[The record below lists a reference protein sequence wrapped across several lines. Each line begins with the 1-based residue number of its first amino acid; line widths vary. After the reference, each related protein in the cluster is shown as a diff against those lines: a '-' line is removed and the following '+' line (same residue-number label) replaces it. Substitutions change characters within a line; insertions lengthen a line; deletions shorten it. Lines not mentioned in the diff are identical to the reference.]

1 MLVYNIFSGR
11 RPIQVRQWVGQANS
25 ALREGNF
32 ALRQLVNDR
41 RFALVDLILVLVSG
55 AVGMLKPEWG
65 FWFFLAAL
73 LPAIFRLVGG
83 KPPFQK
89 TQLDGLV
96 VIFFLTAIV
105 GYWAAYDQATAWS
118 KLWFIATGILLY
130 YALSAQPKENFVW
143 VCTILFCIGVGVSIH
158 YILAYDFIGA
168 PRKLQ
173 IANIIG
179 QWIVSVRPKFAW
191 TSIHPNYVAGLAA
204 ITTPFI
210 LFPLMELRK
219 TKSPPILMLALISI
233 GAAIALF
240 AIFMATSR
248 GIWMAILGALGVCLI
263 WRFINLRRINL
274 LLGKEAVFPSIV
286 LIYLCV
292 VVAVLYMG
300 PANSGGIFSTEY
312 FFGTG
317 SRAEL
322 FERSLFIL
330 NDFPITG
337 GGLGAFPGL
346 YSQYILGIPYF
357 NVPNSHN
364 LFLDVA
370 IEQGY
375 LGGLSFL
382 IIFLASVWFVSHAI
396 AKPASKELQLFN
408 WLVLFALVVAIIH
421 GMVDDYLYNQAGAVL
436 ALFLAGISVI
446 VKRESHAETKS
457 IKQWDRQTVILVT
470 LIGVCLTAFLLLNKI
485 YSVWYADLGAVQMAK
500 VELVGFP
507 NTGWADVE
515 IVSQLQP
522 ADASLLSSLK
532 SDSKNLTAN
541 YRLGLLLMLNR
552 DFRPAATHLETAHR
566 QAPAHRGVTKALGY
580 CYIWLGELDKAQL
593 FLADIPEAKDE
604 LDAYVWW
611 WKSQGRA
618 DLSEMAYTMIDKMNS
633 TPIQP

>member
-1 MLVYNIFSGR
+1 M
-11 RPIQVRQWVGQANS
+11 
-25 ALREGNF
+25 
-32 ALRQLVNDR
+32 RQLVNDR

-55 AVGMLKPEWG
+55 AVWMLKPEWG
-65 FWFFLAAL
+65 FWFLLTAL
-73 LPAIFRLVGG
+73 LPAVFRLVGG
-83 KPPFQK
+83 KSPFQK

-118 KLWFIATGILLY
+118 KLWFIAIGVLLY
-130 YALSAQPKENFVW
+130 YALSAQPKENLVW
-143 VCTILFCIGVGVSIH
+143 VCTIFFCIGVGVSIH

-179 QWIVSVRPKFAW
+179 QWIVSVRPKLAW

-210 LFPLMELRK
+210 LYPLMELRK
-219 TKSPPILMLALISI
+219 AKSLSIFIIVLISI
-233 GAAIALF
+233 GVAIALF

-248 GIWMAILGALGVCLI
+248 GIWMAILGAMGIWLL
-263 WRFINLRRINL
+263 WRFVFLRGSNFQSNRAAL
-274 LLGKEAVFPSIV
+274 FSSAV
-286 LIYLCV
+286 LIYLCFV
-292 VVAVLYMG
+292 VVILYLG
-300 PANSGGIFSTEY
+300 PANSGGAFSTEY
-312 FFGTG
+312 FLGTG

-370 IEQGY
+370 IEQGV

-396 AKPASKELQLFN
+396 AKPASKEMQFFN
-408 WLVLFALVVAIIH
+408 WLVLFALAIAIIH

-457 IKQWDRQTVILVT
+457 IKQWDRQTVMLVT

-507 NTGWADVE
+507 NAGWAGVE

-552 DFRPAATHLETAHR
+552 DFRSAATHLETAHL

-580 CYIWLGELDKAQL
+580 CYTWLGELDKAQL
-593 FLADIPEAKDE
+593 LLADIPETKDE
-604 LDAYVWW
+604 LDAYAWW
-611 WKSQGRA
+611 WKSQDRA
-618 DLSEMAYTMIDKMNS
+618 DLSEMAYTMIDKMNLTS
-633 TPIQP
+633 IQP

>member
-1 MLVYNIFSGR
+1 
-11 RPIQVRQWVGQANS
+11 
-25 ALREGNF
+25 
-32 ALRQLVNDR
+32 
-41 RFALVDLILVLVSG
+41 
-55 AVGMLKPEWG
+55 
-65 FWFFLAAL
+65 
-73 LPAIFRLVGG
+73 
-83 KPPFQK
+83 
-89 TQLDGLV
+89 
-96 VIFFLTAIV
+96 
-105 GYWAAYDQATAWS
+105 
-118 KLWFIATGILLY
+118 
-130 YALSAQPKENFVW
+130 
-143 VCTILFCIGVGVSIH
+143 
-158 YILAYDFIGA
+158 
-168 PRKLQ
+168 
-173 IANIIG
+173 
-179 QWIVSVRPKFAW
+179 
-191 TSIHPNYVAGLAA
+191 
-204 ITTPFI
+204 
-210 LFPLMELRK
+210 
-219 TKSPPILMLALISI
+219 
-233 GAAIALF
+233 
-240 AIFMATSR
+240 MATSR
-248 GIWMAILGALGVCLI
+248 GIWMAILGAMGIWLL
-263 WRFINLRRINL
+263 WRFVFLRGSNFQSNRAAL
-274 LLGKEAVFPSIV
+274 FSSAV
-286 LIYLCV
+286 LIYLCFV
-292 VVAVLYMG
+292 VVILYLG
-300 PANSGGIFSTEY
+300 PANSGGAFSTEY
-312 FFGTG
+312 FLGTG

-370 IEQGY
+370 IEQGFP
-375 LGGLSFL
+375 GGLSFL

-396 AKPASKELQLFN
+396 AKPASKEMQFFN
-408 WLVLFALVVAIIH
+408 WLVLFALAIAIIH

-457 IKQWDRQTVILVT
+457 IKQWDRQTVMLVT

-507 NTGWADVE
+507 NAGWAGVE

-552 DFRPAATHLETAHR
+552 DFRSAATYLETAHL

-580 CYIWLGELDKAQL
+580 CYTWLGELDKAQL

-604 LDAYVWW
+604 LDTYVWW

-618 DLSEMAYTMIDKMNS
+618 DLSEIAYTMIDKMNS